1 MHDDDDFE
9 DIADLIADHSE
20 DLDVL
25 SHLPTY
31 QHKVCSLLF
40 FGYV

>member
-1 MHDDDDFE
+1 MHDDEEDFD
-9 DIADLIADHSE
+9 DIADLIADNSE

-31 QHKVCSLLF
+31 QHKVGWIFSC
-40 FGYV
+40 